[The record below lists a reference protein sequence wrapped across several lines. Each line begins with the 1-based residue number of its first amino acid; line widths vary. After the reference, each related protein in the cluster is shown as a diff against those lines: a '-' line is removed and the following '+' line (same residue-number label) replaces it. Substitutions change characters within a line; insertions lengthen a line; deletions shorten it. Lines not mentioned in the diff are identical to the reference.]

1 MSKFLKYILIIF
13 VITSFESF
21 AKENFFNE
29 AKNLF
34 DKGKFEESKF
44 LFQRNIVFN
53 PKDAKSYLYLARIYE
68 TEENEIEKEK
78 NVNTTLLLE
87 PDNEDAMYM
96 LIDLKLKRS
105 DYAKVKELS
114 EKFEII
120 CSSLCNKIDSI
131 KERLTKEQDGIT
143 IEAESAN
150 YNNKKKLLDTEKSIE
165 EVTDVKTNVQITIED
180 ILENIK
186 EKGFENTAIELIM
199 FSSVD
204 LEK

>member
-1 MSKFLKYILIIF
+1 MNKFLKYLLIIF

-21 AKENFFNE
+21 AEENFFNE

-34 DKGKFEESKF
+34 DKGKYEESKF

-78 NVNTTLLLE
+78 NINTTLLLE

-105 DYAKVKELS
+105 DYAKVRELS
-114 EKFEII
+114 EKFETI
-120 CSSLCNKIDSI
+120 CSSLCNKIVSI
-131 KERLTKEQDGIT
+131 KERLTN
-143 IEAESAN
+143 IEAKDES
-150 YNNKKKLLDTEKSIE
+150 
-165 EVTDVKTNVQITIED
+165 
-180 ILENIK
+180 
-186 EKGFENTAIELIM
+186 
-199 FSSVD
+199 
-204 LEK
+204 

>member
-1 MSKFLKYILIIF
+1 MNKFLKYLLIIF
-13 VITSFESF
+13 VVTSFESF

-34 DKGKFEESKF
+34 DKGKYEESKF

-78 NVNTTLLLE
+78 NINTTLLLA

-105 DYAKVKELS
+105 DYAKVRELS
-114 EKFEII
+114 EKFKTI
-120 CSSLCNKIDSI
+120 CSSLCSKITSI
-131 KERLTKEQDGIT
+131 KERLTN
-143 IEAESAN
+143 IEAKDES
-150 YNNKKKLLDTEKSIE
+150 
-165 EVTDVKTNVQITIED
+165 
-180 ILENIK
+180 
-186 EKGFENTAIELIM
+186 
-199 FSSVD
+199 
-204 LEK
+204 